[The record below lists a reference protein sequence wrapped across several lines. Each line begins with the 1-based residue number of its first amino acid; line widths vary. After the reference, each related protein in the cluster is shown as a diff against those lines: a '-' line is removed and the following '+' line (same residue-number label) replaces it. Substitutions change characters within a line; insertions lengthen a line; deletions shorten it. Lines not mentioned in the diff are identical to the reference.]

1 MGVVKMEA
9 RTKPQ
14 QAQKAR
20 AGRGRPRKGAE
31 PGTDTLL
38 ESALQSFAENGFEN
52 TSLRNIATIADVD
65 VALISYRHG
74 SKFGLWTAVVS
85 SVAEESL
92 QNIDKF
98 IADALKLPAEQ
109 RVDYVAEQLVEMIFS
124 KPHFARLM
132 IGEVAG
138 SPDRERQTFIAEK
151 LGKPI
156 HTKLRH
162 FLDDHKEEARLIDDD
177 LAVFAS
183 ISLLGLLSTTQD
195 FLSEMVGI
203 KHSDKELK
211 SQMTRIVTGLLT
223 R

>member
-1 MGVVKMEA
+1 MEA
-9 RTKPQ
+9 GTKPQ
-14 QAQKAR
+14 QLQKAR

-38 ESALQSFAENGFEN
+38 DSALKSFAENGFEN
-52 TSLRNIATIADVD
+52 TSLRTIAMIADVD
-65 VALISYRHG
+65 VALISYRYG
-74 SKFGLWTAVVS
+74 SKFGLWSAVVS
-85 SVAEESL
+85 SIAEESV
-92 QNIDKF
+92 QSIDRF
-98 IADALKLPAEQ
+98 IADSLTLPAKQ
-109 RVDYVAEQLVEMIFS
+109 RVEYVAEQLVEMIVS

-138 SPDRERQTFIAEK
+138 TPNLERQSFIAEK
-151 LGKPI
+151 LGNPI
-156 HTKLRH
+156 HTKLRN
-162 FLDDHKEEARLIDDD
+162 FLDEHSKDAKLIDGD

-183 ISLLGLLSTTQD
+183 ISLLGHLSTTQF

-203 KHSDKELK
+203 KYSERELK